1 VYGFIINEILEMM
14 HGLRYIIRSPLSY
27 LEQSYNNRYQEKE
40 EGLIGIWHNDDDF
53 GEGYSVYK
61 SELAITKM
69 AEKVSGALS
78 FLYNLKQISNILPQI
93 SSSITEIKSMSES
106 ILPTINN
113 TIYDIQ
119 SEIRKRRIAL
129 EDKKNELI
137 QVEKKL
143 DPHNA
148 AIDKEHEEAQ
158 RKDKEENK
166 KETSNISRYYIE
178 SIYSH
183 NHTDYTSLNEEKRM
197 LLNEISNSESDIL
210 RRESF
215 ISKLNECI
223 EEIKKNND

>member
-1 VYGFIINEILEMM
+1 MM

-137 QVEKKL
+137 QVEKNL
-143 DPHNA
+143 IHITLP
-148 AIDKEHEEAQ
+148 
-158 RKDKEENK
+158 
-166 KETSNISRYYIE
+166 
-178 SIYSH
+178 
-183 NHTDYTSLNEEKRM
+183 
-197 LLNEISNSESDIL
+197 
-210 RRESF
+210 
-215 ISKLNECI
+215 
-223 EEIKKNND
+223 